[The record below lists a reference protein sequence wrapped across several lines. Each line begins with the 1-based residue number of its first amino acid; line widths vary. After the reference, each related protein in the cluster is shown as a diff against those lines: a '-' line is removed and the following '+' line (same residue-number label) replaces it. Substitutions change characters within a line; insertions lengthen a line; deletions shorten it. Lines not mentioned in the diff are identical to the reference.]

1 MGDIGDVRRATS
13 RDTVEGGEGGE
24 GGDGIDG
31 VDAVDAVDAVGAV
44 AQGVFHPAYRLIS
57 LSVIAMVTIV
67 AFEFMAISTA
77 MPAAAAE
84 LGALRSYGLAFSV
97 MLTAQLLG
105 IVLAGVWA
113 DVSGPMPGLYAGQ
126 LLFAAGAGVC
136 GLATSFPIL
145 LVGRAVTGLGAG
157 LVVVV
162 LYVVIG
168 RVYPGAT
175 RPRVFAW
182 VSAAW
187 VLPSLIGAPLSGWLT
202 TAFSWR
208 LVFWV
213 VVPPALVTLAMIATQ
228 RAAIVQGR
236 PDDDAEGT
244 TAAERAGRRRT
255 AGAGV
260 LVALAAGLLQLGTYE
275 PTPLLSWATV
285 LALLGVAG
293 LLVVTPR
300 LLPGGSLRMARGLP
314 SVIVSRFILNAA
326 FNGTITYLPLMITQQ
341 RGASVFVAGAVLAIG
356 SFGWSTGSWIQ
367 GQARF
372 TGRRWM
378 LVSAGGLLL
387 TVGTLLMVV
396 VVATGIPVWFLAGAT
411 VFLGLGMGVGSTTLS
426 VLVLDLVPV
435 SEQSSASSALQLS
448 DVLGSV
454 IGIAL
459 AGVVFAALHADSSSP
474 LTYVTIWSVLAA
486 LAAVGIVSG
495 TRCRPA
501 ADPLSAPARDRAVS

>member
-1 MGDIGDVRRATS
+1 MDDSADVRHAPPRG
-13 RDTVEGGEGGE
+13 TVDEP
-24 GGDGIDG
+24 
-31 VDAVDAVDAVGAV
+31 VR
-44 AQGVFHPAYRLIS
+44 GVFQPAYRLIS

-126 LLFAAGAGVC
+126 LLFAAGAAVC
-136 GLATSFPIL
+136 GLATSFPVL

-168 RVYPGAT
+168 RVYPAAI

-182 VSAAW
+182 ISAAW

-202 TAFSWR
+202 SAFSWR
-208 LVFWV
+208 LVFWI
-213 VVPPALVTLAMIATQ
+213 VVPPALVTLGMIATQ
-228 RAAIVQGR
+228 RAAIVQGQ
-236 PDDDAEGT
+236 PDAAEDA
-244 TAAERAGRRRT
+244 TASERAGRRRT

-260 LVALAAGLLQLGTYE
+260 LVALAAGLVQLGTFE
-275 PTPLLSWATV
+275 PTPLFSWPTG

-293 LLVVTPR
+293 LFVVTPR
-300 LLPGGSLRMARGLP
+300 LLPRGSLRMARGLP
-314 SVIVSRFILNAA
+314 SVIVSRFVLNAA
-326 FNGTITYLPLMITQQ
+326 FNGTITYLPLMVTQQ

-372 TGRRWM
+372 SGRRWM
-378 LVSAGGLLL
+378 LVAAGAVLLVL
-387 TVGTLLMVV
+387 GTLLMVV
-396 VVATGIPVWFLAGAT
+396 IAATGVPVWFLAGAT
-411 VFLGLGMGVGSTTLS
+411 VLLGLGMGVGSTTLS

-459 AGVVFAALHADSSSP
+459 AGVVFTALHADSASA
-474 LTYVTIWSVLAA
+474 LTYVAIWSTLAA
-486 LAAVGIVSG
+486 LAAVGVVSG
-495 TRCRPA
+495 ARCRPVQRT
-501 ADPLSAPARDRAVS
+501 ST

>member
-1 MGDIGDVRRATS
+1 VGDIGDVRRATP
-13 RDTVEGGEGGE
+13 RDALDE
-24 GGDGIDG
+24 
-31 VDAVDAVDAVGAV
+31 AAR
-44 AQGVFHPAYRLIS
+44 GVFHPAYRLIS
-57 LSVIAMVTIV
+57 LSVIAMVTII

-105 IVLAGVWA
+105 IVLAGLWA
-113 DVSGPMPGLYAGQ
+113 DMSGPMPGLYAGQ
-126 LLFAAGAGVC
+126 LLFAAGAAVC
-136 GLATSFPIL
+136 GLASSFPAL

-168 RVYPGAT
+168 RVYPSVT

-202 TAFSWR
+202 TAFTWR
-208 LVFWV
+208 LVFWI

-228 RAAIVQGR
+228 RTSIVQGR
-236 PDDDAEGT
+236 TDDTPET
-244 TAAERAGRRRT
+244 SAADRATRRRT

-260 LVALAAGLLQLGTYE
+260 LVAVAAGLLQVGTYE

-285 LALLGVAG
+285 LALLGVVG
-293 LLVVTPR
+293 LLVIAPR
-300 LLPGGSLRMARGLP
+300 LLPRGSLRMARGLP
-314 SVIVSRFILNAA
+314 SVIVSRFVLNAA
-326 FNGTITYLPLMITQQ
+326 FNGAITYLPLMVTQQ
-341 RGASVFVAGAVLAIG
+341 RGSSVFVAGAVLAIG
-356 SFGWSTGSWIQ
+356 SFGWSTGSWVQ

-372 TGRRWM
+372 AGRRWM
-378 LVSAGGLLL
+378 LVSTGGLL
-387 TVGTLLMVV
+387 VAAGTLLLVV
-396 VVATGIPVWFLAGAT
+396 VVATGAPVWFLAGAT

-426 VLVLDLVPV
+426 VLVLDLVAV
-435 SEQSSASSALQLS
+435 ADQSSASSALQLS

-459 AGVVFAALHADSSSP
+459 AGVVFTALDADSSSA
-474 LTYVTIWSVLAA
+474 LTYVAIWSTLAA
-486 LAAVGIVSG
+486 LAAVVVVSG
-495 TRCRPA
+495 RRCRPVQRT
-501 ADPLSAPARDRAVS
+501 ST

>member
-1 MGDIGDVRRATS
+1 M
-13 RDTVEGGEGGE
+13 
-24 GGDGIDG
+24 
-31 VDAVDAVDAVGAV
+31 
-44 AQGVFHPAYRLIS
+44 FHPAYRLIS
-57 LSVIAMVTIV
+57 LSVIATVTIV

-77 MPAAAAE
+77 MPAAASE

-97 MLTAQLLG
+97 MLTGQLLG

-113 DVSGPMPGLYAGQ
+113 DMSGPMPGLYAGQ

-136 GLATSFPIL
+136 GLATSFPML

-168 RVYPGAT
+168 RVYPAVT
-175 RPRVFAW
+175 RPRVFSW

-213 VVPPALVTLAMIATQ
+213 VVPPALVTLALIATQ
-228 RAAIVQGR
+228 RASIVQGR
-236 PDDDAEGT
+236 PDDAEEA
-244 TAAERAGRRRT
+244 TASERAGRRRT

-260 LVALAAGLLQLGTYE
+260 LVALAAGLLQLGTFE

-300 LLPGGSLRMARGLP
+300 LLPGGSLIMARGLP
-314 SVIVSRFILNAA
+314 SVIFSRFVLNAA
-326 FNGTITYLPLMITQQ
+326 FNGTITYLPLMVTQQ
-341 RGASVFVAGAVLAIG
+341 RGEGVFVAGAVLALG

-378 LVSAGGLLL
+378 LVSTGGLLL
-387 TVGTLLMVV
+387 AVGMLLMVV
-396 VVATGIPVWFLAGAT
+396 IVATGLPVWFLAGAT

-459 AGVVFAALHADSSSP
+459 AGVVFAALHADSSSA
-474 LTYVTIWSVLAA
+474 LTYVAIWSILAA
-486 LAAVGIVSG
+486 LSAVVVVSG
-495 TRCRPA
+495 RRCRP
-501 ADPLSAPARDRAVS
+501 LQRTST